1 MKESFCFDEKQVKM
15 LSNLVKQELVELDVL
30 LEITCLSDNSKLKL
44 KAEQSLFDS
53 ILDVLL
59 KRG

>member
-15 LSNLVKQELVELDVL
+15 LSNLVKHELIVLDIHL
-30 LEITCLSDNSKLKL
+30 GISNLSDNSKLQL
-44 KAEQSLFDS
+44 RDEQSLFES

-59 KRG
+59 KRC